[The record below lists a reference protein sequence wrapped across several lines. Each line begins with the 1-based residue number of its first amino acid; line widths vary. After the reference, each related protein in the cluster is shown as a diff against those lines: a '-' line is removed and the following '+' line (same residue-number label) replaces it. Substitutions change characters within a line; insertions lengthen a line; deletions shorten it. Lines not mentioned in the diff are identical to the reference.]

1 MEPFGARL
9 KQERERRGITL
20 DEIAL
25 STKIGTRL
33 LRALEE
39 EHFDQLPG
47 GIFNKGFVRAYARYL
62 GIDEDQAVA
71 DYLAAAGISVAA
83 PPQPE
88 TFPLQV
94 APETPVEKP
103 AEGRAEIIPW
113 GWFAVGL
120 MVLAFGFAVWGFY
133 TREAQKSERK
143 TSSTHETTVP
153 APAVSA
159 PEPAA
164 AAVPPVASD
173 NTPAAQ
179 APASAGTFSILIKAR
194 EDSWLSIY
202 ADGNPV
208 MEDTLAAGSEKLV
221 EAHREVTLK
230 AGNIGGLDFW
240 FNGQKLSSQGEFS
253 QVKTLTFRPDG
264 LQNTPSTLSP

>member
-47 GIFNKGFVRAYARYL
+47 GIFNKGFVRSYARYL
-62 GIDEDQAVA
+62 GLDEDQAVA
-71 DYLAAAGISVAA
+71 DYLAAAGISVPPPEAA
-83 PPQPE
+83 
-88 TFPLQV
+88 TFPLP
-94 APETPVEKP
+94 AASEIPVEKP
-103 AEGRAEIIPW
+103 TAGRAEIIPW

-133 TREAQKSERK
+133 TREAQKSGRK
-143 TSSTHETTVP
+143 TSHARETATQSAPSTT
-153 APAVSA
+153 
-159 PEPAA
+159 PEPAETIAPVVSDNPA
-164 AAVPPVASD
+164 AAP
-173 NTPAAQ
+173 
-179 APASAGTFSILIKAR
+179 PASPAGTFSLLIKAR
-194 EDSWLSIY
+194 EDSWLSLF
-202 ADGNPV
+202 ADGSPV

-221 EAHREVTLK
+221 EAHHEITLK

-240 FNGQKLSSQGEFS
+240 FNGQKLPGQGEFS

-264 LQNTPSTLSP
+264 LQNTPSTPSP